1 MRQRHDRR
9 VGCVAGDEGGREAGL
24 QRRVLVHEEVRVE
37 VGRDGDGAVSHPP
50 ADAVQV
56 LALVRHGGRVGC
68 RRSWK
73 RTWPS
78 RSFLARGRP
87 ALKTGRVQRSGLAS
101 GSEPTDGTTVLLV
114 ASYGVGP
121 LRAAHQPAQLRWHG
135 KVTPGHALVAKRA
148 LDGPRR
154 STSSAQRVSHSRST
168 EGTRKARPAATV
180 RALAGSSR

>member
-24 QRRVLVHEEVRVE
+24 QRRVLVLEEVRVE
-37 VGRDGDGAVSHPP
+37 VGRDRDGAVSHPP

-121 LRAAHQPAQLRWHG
+121 FEGGPPTGPAAVARQGDARTRLGG
-135 KVTPGHALVAKRA
+135 K
-148 LDGPRR
+148 
-154 STSSAQRVSHSRST
+154 
-168 EGTRKARPAATV
+168 EGTRRTAAFHLFRPAGIAQ
-180 RALAGSSR
+180 